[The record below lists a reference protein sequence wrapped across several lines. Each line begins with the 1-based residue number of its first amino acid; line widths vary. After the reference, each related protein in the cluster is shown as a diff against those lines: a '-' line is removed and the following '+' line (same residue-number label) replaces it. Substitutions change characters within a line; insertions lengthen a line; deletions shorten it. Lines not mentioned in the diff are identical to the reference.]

1 MDYRVEM
8 SIRAQRD
15 YADLFAT
22 IHAEDSPAAAKW
34 HRGLKRTILSLE
46 NMPARCTA
54 TREYARLKQVLY
66 GRRSNVYRVIFRIF
80 EKEKQVHILH
90 IRHGARDHFKGA

>member
-22 IHAEDSPAAAKW
+22 IHAEDSAAAKW
-34 HRGLKRTILSLE
+34 YRGLKRTILSLE
-46 NMPARCTA
+46 KMPSRCPD
-54 TREYARLKQVLY
+54 TREDARLKQVLY
-66 GRRSNVYRVIFRIF
+66 GRRLKVYRVTFRIV
-80 EKEKQVHILH
+80 EKGKQVHILH
-90 IRHGARDHFKGA
+90 IRRGARDHFKGA